1 MRYELQMFE
10 DFVLNK
16 LLDTNISTY
25 TDFELEKWI
34 DIIPK
39 ETSTIK
45 NALMVIAFS
54 NLSEKIVERKI
65 QTYQSQLI
73 LLSNGLAKLIKT
85 KAISD
90 LDTIDQ
96 TNLPLK
102 VKISLMNNTMSL
114 LSYIEEHFSKYF
126 SESAPIPSTYFY
138 NSKAYLSQHFKQFHQ
153 VLQSRNVNPTF
164 VRVIMDPLESFM
176 KAASGT
182 TFKELMYCKT
192 YLKEIEAVLQSDACG
207 FKLERKL
214 IISLFYLNYNTYHFY
229 NYVAKKITIHYQ
241 SKSNFQRQL
250 ESLQLFKKLI
260 NQSPIKP
267 DHDYIIGAESI
278 KEQLRKWV
286 EEELE
291 YFTSKKQIEIKF
303 SEYPFTNN
311 LNVKETDKIECNLSV
326 AQIAYSMKLLVKSN
340 IIAAPSMEDLLEL
353 ISKNFSTKNQKE
365 ISKSSL
371 RNKFYTAESSTIQHI
386 QKVMNELINNAEEDK
401 TKI

>member
-1 MRYELQMFE
+1 
-10 DFVLNK
+10 
-16 LLDTNISTY
+16 
-25 TDFELEKWI
+25 
-34 DIIPK
+34 
-39 ETSTIK
+39 
-45 NALMVIAFS
+45 
-54 NLSEKIVERKI
+54 
-65 QTYQSQLI
+65 
-73 LLSNGLAKLIKT
+73 
-85 KAISD
+85 
-90 LDTIDQ
+90 
-96 TNLPLK
+96 
-102 VKISLMNNTMSL
+102 MSL

-138 NSKAYLSQHFKQFHQ
+138 NSKAYLSQHFNQFHEM
-153 VLQSRNVNPTF
+153 LKSRNINPTF
-164 VRVIMDPLESFM
+164 IRVIMDPFDSFM
-176 KAASGT
+176 KATKGT

-192 YLKEIEAVLQSDACG
+192 YLKEIESVLQSGACG
-207 FKLERKL
+207 LRLERKL

-241 SKSNFQRQL
+241 AKSNFQRQL

-267 DHDYIIGAESI
+267 DYEYIGKAESI
-278 KEQLRKWV
+278 KEQLKKWT

-303 SEYPFTNN
+303 SEYPYAIN

-340 IIAAPSMEDLLEL
+340 IISPPSTEELLDL
-353 ISKNFSTKNQKE
+353 ITKNFSTKNQKE

-371 RNKFYTAESSTIQHI
+371 RNKFYSAEYSTIQHI
-386 QKVMNELINNAEEDK
+386 QKVMNELINDAEEDK